1 MCVVLGR
8 RGVRCDG
15 ILLGPRVLALHDHQ
29 CQFVDVNAEQVAKA
43 QFDIISGRFVATLHA
58 ETAAVAAELVLEG
71 DDGVLWLV
79 LGLDTFAGALPGLV
93 PPPFVDLL
101 LAHIEV
107 LGVSGA
113 KLLDALPGPHGVLP
127 ELGAKKEELTL
138 GFAFALTVLV
148 DFV

>member
-1 MCVVLGR
+1 MLVEFFIFFSG
-8 RGVRCDG
+8 
-15 ILLGPRVLALHDHQ
+15 LLHTGGSSSLSVGFFGPLA
-29 CQFVDVNAEQVAKA
+29 
-43 QFDIISGRFVATLHA
+43 
-58 ETAAVAAELVLEG
+58 
-71 DDGVLWLV
+71 
-79 LGLDTFAGALPGLV
+79 GLV

-113 KLLDALPGPHGVLP
+113 KLLDALPSPHGVLP